1 MPQKHAK
8 TSSSSVKYQLLFRKP
23 ANKKVKYYNF
33 APIFNVQK
41 GFSFQTGDPI
51 GPPQGD
57 GGTSIWGLLSG
68 RPEDRYF
75 PAEIHP
81 KLKHSER
88 GTVSMAV
95 SSEQDEEG
103 DEAPGV
109 SGSQFFITLG
119 DNLDSLD
126 GKYTIFGR
134 VAEGFDT
141 LEKINNAYCDDK
153 GRPYRDIRIKHTIVL
168 EDPFPDPSGLV
179 EPPESPVPTKAQLAT
194 VRLGE
199 EEEDDAVGKTEEELE
214 EIRKAKEA
222 RANALTLEIIGD
234 LPFAEVTAP
243 ENILFVAKLNPA
255 TQDEDLELIFSR
267 FGKILSCE
275 IIRDKQTGDS
285 LQYAFIEFEKREAC
299 EMAYFKMQDVLIDD
313 RRIKVDFSQST
324 SKIFANWRDSEN
336 KRRRD
341 EFLHR
346 SGYAGADELQ
356 KRSQYREGRSSQK
369 NGHGYVFDDEALR
382 ERGRLEESRGGRER
396 DRDRDRSR
404 DRLPPRRRDD
414 GRRDAYGER
423 DDRDYHRRRYDDDRD
438 RDRDKRHYDDRNRER
453 DRNRDRYSDS
463 RHEHRDRRR

>member
-1 MPQKHAK
+1 M
-8 TSSSSVKYQLLFRKP
+8 
-23 ANKKVKYYNF
+23 KYYNF
-33 APIFNVQK
+33 APIFNVNK

-81 KLKHSER
+81 KLKHTER

-95 SSEQDEEG
+95 SSEKDDDDDENT
-103 DEAPGV
+103 GV

-119 DNLDSLD
+119 DELDSLD

-134 VAEGFDT
+134 IAEGFDT
-141 LEKINNAYCDDK
+141 LEKINDAYCDEK

-168 EDPFPDPSGLV
+168 EDPFPDPPGLQ
-179 EPPESPVPTKAQLAT
+179 EPPESPVPSKAQLAT
-194 VRLGE
+194 IRLGE
-199 EEEDDAVGKTEEELE
+199 EEEDDAVGKTDEELE
-214 EIRKAKEA
+214 RLRREKEA

-255 TQDEDLELIFSR
+255 TQDEDLEMIFSR

-275 IIRDKQTGDS
+275 VIRDKQTGDS

-313 RRIKVDFSQST
+313 KRIKVDFSQST
-324 SKIFANWRDSEN
+324 SKIFSAWRDEEN
-336 KRRRD
+336 RKRKDKWMRK
-341 EFLHR
+341 
-346 SGYAGADELQ
+346 SGYAGAEQLER
-356 KRSQYREGRSSQK
+356 RSHYRESGRPER
-369 NGHGYVFDDEALR
+369 NGHGYVFDDDEVR
-382 ERGRLEESRGGRER
+382 EHGKRQEPRRDRDDSPDQRDRPPRDDYRRYER
-396 DRDRDRSR
+396 DDRKRRYDGDRDRDRES
-404 DRLPPRRRDD
+404 DK
-414 GRRDAYGER
+414 
-423 DDRDYHRRRYDDDRD
+423 RRYDDRD
-438 RDRDKRHYDDRNRER
+438 RDRGHSR
-453 DRNRDRYSDS
+453 DRDRARDRGYSDHH
-463 RHEHRDRRR
+463 RDRDRRR

>member
-1 MPQKHAK
+1 M
-8 TSSSSVKYQLLFRKP
+8 
-23 ANKKVKYYNF
+23 KYYNF
-33 APIFNVQK
+33 APIFNVNK

-57 GGTSIWGLLSG
+57 GGTSIWGLISG

-81 KLKHSER
+81 KLKHTER

-95 SSEQDEEG
+95 SSEKDDYDEENK
-103 DEAPGV
+103 GV

-126 GKYTIFGR
+126 SKYTVFGR

-141 LEKINNAYCDDK
+141 LEKINDAYCDEQ

-168 EDPFPDPSGLV
+168 EDPFPDPSGLQ
-179 EPPESPVPTKAQLAT
+179 EPPESPIPSKAQLAT

-199 EEEDDAVGKTEEELE
+199 EEEDEAVGKTEEELE
-214 EIRKAKEA
+214 QLRREKEA

-313 RRIKVDFSQST
+313 KRIKVDFSQST
-324 SKIFANWRDSEN
+324 SKIFSAWREDEN
-336 KRRRD
+336 RRRK
-341 EFLHR
+341 ENWMR
-346 SGYAGADELQ
+346 KSGYGGAEQLER
-356 KRSQYREGRSSQK
+356 RSHYREGRREK
-369 NGHGYVFDDEALR
+369 NGHGYVFDDEELR
-382 ERGRLEESRGGRER
+382 EQGRHHEPREEHHRGYSPGRRKEKRHRDDYDRYDRDDRKRRHDGERDRERERDKRRHDDRDQDRFR
-396 DRDRDRSR
+396 DRDRGYSDR
-404 DRLPPRRRDD
+404 
-414 GRRDAYGER
+414 
-423 DDRDYHRRRYDDDRD
+423 HRD
-438 RDRDKRHYDDRNRER
+438 RDR
-453 DRNRDRYSDS
+453 
-463 RHEHRDRRR
+463 RR

>member
-1 MPQKHAK
+1 
-8 TSSSSVKYQLLFRKP
+8 
-23 ANKKVKYYNF
+23 
-33 APIFNVQK
+33 VQK
-41 GFSFQTGDPI
+41 NFSFQTGDPI

-57 GGTSIWGLLSG
+57 GGTSIWGLIS
-68 RPEDRYF
+68 RNSEDRYF

-81 KLKHSER
+81 SLKHTER

-95 SSEQDEEG
+95 ASEQEDE
-103 DEAPGV
+103 DEVDRKGV

-141 LEKINNAYCDDK
+141 LEKINDAYCDEK
-153 GRPYRDIRIKHTIVL
+153 GRPYRDIRIKHTIIL
-168 EDPFPDPSGLV
+168 EDPFPDPPGLQV
-179 EPPESPVPTKAQLAT
+179 PDESPVPSKAQLAT

-199 EEEDDAVGKTEEELE
+199 EEDDEAVGKTEEELE
-214 EIRKAKEA
+214 KLRREKEA

-267 FGKILSCE
+267 FGKILSCQV
-275 IIRDKQTGDS
+275 IRDKETGDS

-324 SKIFANWRDSEN
+324 SKIFSAWRDQEN
-336 KRRRD
+336 RRRRD
-341 EFLHR
+341 EFRRR
-346 SGYAGADELQ
+346 SGYGGAAELE
-356 KRSQYREGRSSQK
+356 RRTHYREGGSER
-369 NGHGYVFDDEALR
+369 NGHGFVFDDDELR
-382 ERGRLEESRGGRER
+382 ERGRYQEDRRREHSRDRSPPRRER
-396 DRDRDRSR
+396 DTHRDRSR
-404 DRLPPRRRDD
+404 DRSHLDRRHDRHEYD
-414 GRRDAYGER
+414 R
-423 DDRDYHRRRYDDDRD
+423 DDRKRRYNGNAERE
-438 RDRDKRHYDDRNRER
+438 RDRDKRRHDE
-453 DRNRDRYSDS
+453 RNRDRYRERDRDS
-463 RHEHRDRRR
+463 SHHDRRR

>member
-1 MPQKHAK
+1 
-8 TSSSSVKYQLLFRKP
+8 
-23 ANKKVKYYNF
+23 VKYYNF
-33 APIFNVQK
+33 APIFNVNK

-57 GGTSIWGLLSG
+57 GGTSIWGLISG

-81 KLKHSER
+81 KLRHTER

-95 SSEQDEEG
+95 SSEKEEDG
-103 DEAPGV
+103 EENKGV

-119 DNLDSLD
+119 DNVDSLD

-141 LEKINNAYCDDK
+141 LEKINDAYCDER
-153 GRPYRDIRIKHTIVL
+153 GRPYRDIRIKHTIIL
-168 EDPFPDPSGLV
+168 EDPFPDPSGLQ
-179 EPPESPVPTKAQLAT
+179 EPPESPVPSKAQLAT
-194 VRLGE
+194 IRLGE
-199 EEEDDAVGKTEEELE
+199 EEEDEAVGKTEAELE
-214 EIRKAKEA
+214 RLRREKEA

-313 RRIKVDFSQST
+313 KRIKVDFSQST
-324 SKIFANWRDSEN
+324 SKIFSAWREDEN
-336 KRRRD
+336 RRRK
-341 EFLHR
+341 ENWMR
-346 SGYAGADELQ
+346 KSGYGGAEQLER
-356 KRSQYREGRSSQK
+356 RSHYREGRLQK
-369 NGHGYVFDDEALR
+369 NGHGYVFDDEELR
-382 ERGRLEESRGGRER
+382 EQGRRLEPRKEHHREYSPGRRKERDGKRDRDEYNQYDVDDRKRRYDGERDRERERDKRRYDHR
-396 DRDRDRSR
+396 DRDREYSDR
-404 DRLPPRRRDD
+404 
-414 GRRDAYGER
+414 
-423 DDRDYHRRRYDDDRD
+423 H
-438 RDRDKRHYDDRNRER
+438 
-453 DRNRDRYSDS
+453 RNRDR
-463 RHEHRDRRR
+463 RK